1 MITITIATLVIATAL
16 AFTYILITNKEL
28 INQIYDTA
36 DFSDSASLGKFALV
50 SVGAASSI
58 TMYAVIAIITIFQIS
73 RWI

>member
-16 AFTYILITNKEL
+16 AFTYVLITNKEL
-28 INQIYDTA
+28 INQIYDTT

-58 TMYAVIAIITIFQIS
+58 TTYAVIAIIAIFQIS